1 MTDLTLYMKPGCH
14 LCENTAQ
21 MLRDLSG
28 EFSFTFH
35 EVNILEDPKL
45 YEEYCEIIP
54 VVEMDG
60 KPLLAAPFNEAMA
73 RKVLQSAI
81 ARSR

>member
-1 MTDLTLYMKPGCH
+1 MASLILYMKPACH
-14 LCENTAQ
+14 LCQNAAE
-21 MLRDLSG
+21 MLRDLST
-28 EFSFTFH
+28 EFNFTFH
-35 EVNILEDPKL
+35 EVNILEDPKV

-73 RKVLQSAI
+73 RKVFD
-81 ARSR
+81 RTFR